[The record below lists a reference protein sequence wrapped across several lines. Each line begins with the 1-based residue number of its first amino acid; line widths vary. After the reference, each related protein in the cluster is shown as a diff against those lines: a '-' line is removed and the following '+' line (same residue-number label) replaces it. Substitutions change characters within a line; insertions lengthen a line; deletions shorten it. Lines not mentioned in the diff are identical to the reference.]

1 MKVDKVEPCVIADPD
16 GWTTL
21 RSDTVFSSTYV
32 RVDEVNVRTPSQPER
47 ELSWTVVRR
56 KSAVAV
62 AAMTGDGKLVM
73 VEQERVAPR
82 RALTEFPAGQIDDVD
97 NRFEPDVILA
107 TLQAELREEVGYE
120 IAEDAEVVSLGYYFT
135 SQGFTDEHIYL
146 FFVSKVVPLSTGNA
160 PDASES
166 ILGTRLIEPATL
178 KQMVASNEV
187 NDSLTLALYARLTA
201 RSILF

>member
-1 MKVDKVEPCVIADPD
+1 MQLNDLNRCIIDDRD
-16 GWTTL
+16 GWV
-21 RSDTVFSSTYV
+21 TVSTNAEFSSPYV
-32 RVDEVNVRTPSQPER
+32 NVDEVKVRTPSQPDR

-62 AAMTGDGKLVM
+62 AAMTECGKLVM

-82 RALTEFPAGQIDDVD
+82 RALTEFPAGQIDDVQ
-97 NRFEPDVILA
+97 NRFDSDVILS
-107 TLQAELREEVGYE
+107 TLKSELREEVGYE
-120 IAEDAEVVSLGYYFT
+120 IAPDADIISLGYYFT

-146 FFVSKVVPLSTGNA
+146 FYVSSVVPLLTGNA

-166 ILGTRLIEPATL
+166 ILGTRLVDPAQL
-178 KQMVASNEV
+178 KEMIASNDV
-187 NDSLTLALYARLTA
+187 SDSLTLALYARLTA

>member
-1 MKVDKVEPCVIADPD
+1 MKLDNVTPCVIADPA
-16 GWTTL
+16 GWA
-21 RSDTVFSSTYV
+21 TVSTETAYSSPYV
-32 RVDEVNVRTPSQPER
+32 RVDEVTVRTPSQPDR
-47 ELSWTVVRR
+47 DLSWTVVRR

-62 AAMTGDGKLVM
+62 AAMTEDGKLVM

-82 RALTEFPAGQIDDVD
+82 RALTEFPAGQIDDVE
-97 NRFEPDVILA
+97 NRLEPDVILGA
-107 TLQAELREEVGYE
+107 LQAELREEVGYE
-120 IAEDAEVVSLGYYFT
+120 IASDADIISLGYYFT

-166 ILGTRLIEPATL
+166 ILGTRLIDPGVL

-187 NDSLTLALYARLTA
+187 SDSLTLALYARLTA
-201 RSILF
+201 RSILL